1 MAKVKLDLRNKT
13 PLQKVQFLRLI
24 VTKMTGNA
32 SFPQPEPP
40 LADLTAIADKLE
52 SDFNKRE
59 ASDQATQQLTAVLNA
74 TEAEADSLLNAEGS
88 HVDSKSKGDETQILS
103 TGMSVRGDAQPAGD
117 LPAPGNFS
125 VTEGDHDATLDDT
138 WDRVVGAK
146 SYIIQLSPDP
156 ITPTSFVYCG
166 TSTKS
171 SYTATGLESG
181 KKYWQRVAAVGAAGQ
196 SPWSDP
202 AVKIAP

>member
-13 PLQKVQFLRLI
+13 VPQKVQFIRQ
-24 VTKMTGNA
+24 VVDKMTGNGT
-32 SFPQPEPP
+32 FPSPDP
-40 LADLTAIADKLE
+40 AMAALTAIADKLE
-52 SDFNKRE
+52 SDFNARE
-59 ASDQATQQLTAVLNA
+59 ASDKATQQFTTVLNA
-74 TEAEADSLLNAEGS
+74 TEAEADRLLTAEGA
-88 HVDSKSKGDETQILS
+88 HVESVSKGDEAKIRS
-103 TGMSVRGDAQPAGD
+103 TGMDVRGDAQPAGD
-117 LPAPGNFS
+117 LPAPGNFA
-125 VTEGDHDATLDDT
+125 VTAGDHDGTLDDT

-146 SYIIQLSPDP
+146 SYIIQISPDP
-156 ITPTSFVYCG
+156 ITPASFVYCG

-181 KKYWQRVAAVGAAGQ
+181 KKYWQRVAAVGTAGQ